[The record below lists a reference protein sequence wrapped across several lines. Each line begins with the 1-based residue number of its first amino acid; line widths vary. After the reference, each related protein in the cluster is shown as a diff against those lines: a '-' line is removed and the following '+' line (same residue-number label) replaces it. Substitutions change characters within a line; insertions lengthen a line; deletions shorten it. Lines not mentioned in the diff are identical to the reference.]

1 MIGRTNVSGGKN
13 DYSKMIEMYTNG
25 PVLPLDTSSASG
37 IKRYM
42 VKTRRVAHMV
52 DDYHGIPVLGGFAEP
67 LTYKEYTASRKLNIT
82 GHTISMYSSDVTEDQ
97 LFRSYEHP
105 TYYTYSEIESFI
117 GLSYIDDS
125 ASYPQIELKVFNIAT
140 SGKVAFDYEI
150 ISYRGE
156 PVDDSTIIGVFGE
169 EPSISRPFLAVR
181 DVVFR

>member
-13 DYSKMIEMYTNG
+13 DYSKMIEMYTLG
-25 PVLPLDTSSASG
+25 PVLPLKTTRESG
-37 IKRYM
+37 NIYYK

-52 DDYHGIPVLGGFAEP
+52 DDYYGIPILGGFSEP
-67 LTYKEYTASRKLNIT
+67 LTYTEYSATYKLNRT
-82 GHTISMYSSDVTEDQ
+82 GHTSSMYSSDVTEDS

-105 TYYTYSEIESFI
+105 FYYTYSEIESFT

-125 ASYPQIELKVFNIAT
+125 ATNPLIELKVFNIAT

-156 PVDDSTIIGVFGE
+156 PVDDSTIIGVFDE
-169 EPSISRPFLAVR
+169 EPVLSRPFLAVR